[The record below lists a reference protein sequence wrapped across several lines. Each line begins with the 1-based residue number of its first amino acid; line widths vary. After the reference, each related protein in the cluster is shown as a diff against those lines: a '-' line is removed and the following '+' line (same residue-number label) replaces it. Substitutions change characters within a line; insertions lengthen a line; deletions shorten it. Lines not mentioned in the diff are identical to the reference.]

1 MNIET
6 MSKRQLQGA
15 AKAALDRM
23 HDAIHRETHV
33 PRHLTP
39 GGAKQH
45 KEDARADQ
53 QRAAEILQDIAA
65 RLVRM

>member
-6 MSKRQLQGA
+6 MSKRQVQGA
-15 AKAALDRM
+15 AIATITRM
-23 HDAIHRETHV
+23 HDAINRETHV

-39 GGAKQH
+39 GGVLQH
-45 KEDARADQ
+45 IEDARADQ
-53 QRAAEILQDIAA
+53 RRAAQELQDIAA